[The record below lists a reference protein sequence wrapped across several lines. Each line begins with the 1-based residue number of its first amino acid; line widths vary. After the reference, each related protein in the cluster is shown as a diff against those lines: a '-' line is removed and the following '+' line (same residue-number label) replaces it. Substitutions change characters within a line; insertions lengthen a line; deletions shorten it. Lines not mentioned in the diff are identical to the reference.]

1 MKAVSSMLVLAGL
14 ARGVLMAAPTAG
26 QTATPQ
32 GAVAVVEVGA
42 DSTGW
47 SDATL
52 GFVASTGFVIA
63 RVDGSATV
71 LSVLAATDTG
81 DASYEARLVA
91 YDPPSGLGLLTV
103 SGLAAPPYLFS
114 LAPARA
120 GQDAHGVAWE
130 LGADDGTVASAR
142 NFSMTAG
149 TIEAV
154 DTLAVDGRRAIAH
167 TAFEA
172 GKRNVGGP
180 LLNMC
185 GEVVGVVV
193 AATQPADPQA
203 TSGVADGRRRRGGMR
218 PPQPADAHTASGV
231 AVPPEPLLSLFAIYG
246 LSVQVAAEPC
256 LSAEERRIAEQQ
268 ARLEQEA
275 ARADSLE
282 ATARTEGARRA
293 ELERL
298 SDSVAQANEAARSEA
313 EALRERNDSLQQE
326 ARSTEQA
333 LRRRIYVG
341 VAAAAVLLALV
352 GILGHRAAKRA
363 KRRAAE
369 AEEHA
374 ARAERE
380 AVDAERE
387 AVDAEQAAR
396 AARSDLA
403 SRETRDRQAAEV
415 PGILLEG
422 TGDRPLAVRIP
433 GRVIGRD
440 GGGIVG
446 RSPFAG
452 AIVLDHP
459 EVSRRHFRLSTQGAS
474 ILIEDL
480 GSTNGTTLDGARLQ
494 PGVATPL
501 RNGAR
506 LGIGGVSVTVT
517 MQPSRASTGHET
529 RRK

>member
-1 MKAVSSMLVLAGL
+1 MKAVSSVLVLAGGIL
-14 ARGVLMAAPTAG
+14 AAAPAAG
-26 QTATPQ
+26 QTATTR
-32 GAVAVVEVGA
+32 GAVAVVEAGP

-52 GFVASTGFVIA
+52 GFVAGTGFVIA

-71 LSVLAATDTG
+71 LSVLAAADTG
-81 DASYEARLVA
+81 DARYEARLVA
-91 YDPPSGLGLLTV
+91 YDPPSGLGLLAV
-103 SGLAAPPYLFS
+103 SGLAAQPYLFS
-114 LAPARA
+114 RAPARA
-120 GQDAHGVAWE
+120 GQDVHGVAWDP
-130 LGADDGTVASAR
+130 GPDAGTVADAR

-149 TIEAV
+149 TIETV
-154 DTLAVDGRRAIAH
+154 DTLAAGGRGAIAH
-167 TAFEA
+167 AAFQA

-193 AATQPADPQA
+193 AAI
-203 TSGVADGRRRRGGMR
+203 
-218 PPQPADAHTASGV
+218 QPADAQGASGA
-231 AVPPEPLLSLFAIYG
+231 AVPLEPLLSRFAIDG

-256 LSAEERRIAEQQ
+256 LSAQERRIAEQQ

-282 ATARTEGARRA
+282 AAARTEGARRA

-326 ARSTEQA
+326 ARSTEQT
-333 LRRRIYVG
+333 LRLRMYVG

-517 MQPSRASTGHET
+517 MQPPRASGGHET

>member
-1 MKAVSSMLVLAGL
+1 MKAVSSVLVLAGAIL
-14 ARGVLMAAPTAG
+14 VAAPAAG
-26 QTATPQ
+26 QTATTR
-32 GAVAVVEVGA
+32 GAVAVVEAGS

-52 GFVASTGFVIA
+52 GFVAGTGFVIA

-71 LSVLAATDTG
+71 LSVLAAADTG
-81 DASYEARLVA
+81 DARYEARLVA
-91 YDPPSGLGLLTV
+91 YDPPSGLGLLAV
-103 SGLAAPPYLFS
+103 SGLAAQPYLFS
-114 LAPARA
+114 RAPARA
-120 GQDAHGVAWE
+120 GQDAHGVAWDP
-130 LGADDGTVASAR
+130 GPDAGTVADAR

-149 TIEAV
+149 TIETV
-154 DTLAVDGRRAIAH
+154 DTLAAGGRGAIAH
-167 TAFEA
+167 AAFQA

-193 AATQPADPQA
+193 AAIQPADPQ
-203 TSGVADGRRRRGGMR
+203 G
-218 PPQPADAHTASGV
+218 ASGA
-231 AVPPEPLLSLFAIYG
+231 AVPLEPLLSRFAIDG

-256 LSAEERRIAEQQ
+256 LSAQERRLAEQQ

-282 ATARTEGARRA
+282 AAARTEGARRA

-298 SDSVAQANEAARSEA
+298 SDSVAQANETARREA

-326 ARSTEQA
+326 ARSTEQK

-374 ARAERE
+374 VR
-380 AVDAERE
+380 AERE

-396 AARSDLA
+396 AAKSDLA

-494 PGVATPL
+494 PGVAVPL
-501 RNGAR
+501 RNGAM

>member
-1 MKAVSSMLVLAGL
+1 MKAVSSVLVLAGL
-14 ARGVLMAAPTAG
+14 AGGIPVAAPAAG

-32 GAVAVVEVGA
+32 GAVAVVEAGP

-52 GFVASTGFVIA
+52 GFVAGTGFVIA
-63 RVDGSATV
+63 RVNGSATV
-71 LSVLAATDTG
+71 LSVLAAADTG
-81 DASYEARLVA
+81 DARYEARLVA

-114 LAPARA
+114 RAPARA
-120 GQDAHGVAWE
+120 GQDAHGVAWDP
-130 LGADDGTVASAR
+130 GPDAGTVADAR
-142 NFSMTAG
+142 NFSMIAG
-149 TIEAV
+149 TIETV
-154 DTLAVDGRRAIAH
+154 DTLAAGGRGAIAH
-167 TAFEA
+167 AAFEA
-172 GKRNVGGP
+172 GKRNIGGP

-203 TSGVADGRRRRGGMR
+203 
-218 PPQPADAHTASGV
+218 ASGA
-231 AVPPEPLLSLFAIYG
+231 AVPPELLLSRFAIDG

-268 ARLEQEA
+268 ARLEQEV

-282 ATARTEGARRA
+282 AAARAEGARRA

-326 ARSTEQA
+326 ARSTEQT
-333 LRRRIYVG
+333 LRLRIYVG

-374 ARAERE
+374 GR
-380 AVDAERE
+380 AERE

-396 AARSDLA
+396 AAKSDLA

-415 PGILLEG
+415 PGILLER

-433 GRVIGRD
+433 GRVIARD

-446 RSPFAG
+446 RSPFAS
-452 AIVLDHP
+452 AVVLDHP

-480 GSTNGTTLDGARLQ
+480 GSTNGTTLDGARLE
-494 PGVATPL
+494 PGVAAPL

-517 MQPSRASTGHET
+517 MQPSRAS
-529 RRK
+529 

>member
-1 MKAVSSMLVLAGL
+1 MKAVSSMLVLAGFAGGIL
-14 ARGVLMAAPTAG
+14 VAAPTAG
-26 QTATPQ
+26 QTATAQ
-32 GAVAVVEVGA
+32 GAVAVVEVSP

-47 SDATL
+47 SNATL
-52 GFVASTGFVIA
+52 GFVADTGFVIA
-63 RVDGSATV
+63 RVDGGATV
-71 LSVLAATDTG
+71 LSVLAAADTG
-81 DASYEARLVA
+81 DMRYEARLVA
-91 YDPPSGLGLLTV
+91 YDPPSGLGLLAV
-103 SGLAAPPYLFS
+103 SGLAAPPYPFS
-114 LAPARA
+114 RAPARA
-120 GQDAHGVAWE
+120 GQDAHGVAWDP
-130 LGADDGTVASAR
+130 GPDAGTVADAR
-142 NFSMTAG
+142 SFSMTPG
-149 TIEAV
+149 TIETV
-154 DTLAVDGRRAIAH
+154 DTLAAGGRGPIAH
-167 TAFEA
+167 AAFEA
-172 GKRNVGGP
+172 GKRNIGGP

-193 AATQPADPQA
+193 AAAQPADSQ
-203 TSGVADGRRRRGGMR
+203 V
-218 PPQPADAHTASGV
+218 ASGA

-256 LSAEERRIAEQQ
+256 LSAEERRLAEQQ

-275 ARADSLE
+275 ARADSIE
-282 ATARTEGARRA
+282 AAARADDARQAQRQA
-293 ELERL
+293 QLERQR
-298 SDSVAQANEAARSEA
+298 DSVAQAN

-326 ARSTEQA
+326 EQEARSTGQT

-374 ARAERE
+374 VRAERE
-380 AVDAERE
+380 AA
-387 AVDAEQAAR
+387 DAEQAVR

-403 SRETRDRQAAEV
+403 SRETRDRQEAEV

-422 TGDRPLAVRIP
+422 TGDRPVAVRIP
-433 GRVIGRD
+433 GRVIARD

-446 RSPFAG
+446 RSPFVSAV
-452 AIVLDHP
+452 VLDHP

-480 GSTNGTTLDGARLQ
+480 GSTNGTMLDGARLQ
-494 PGVATPL
+494 PGMAAPL
-501 RNGAR
+501 RNGAK

-517 MQPSRASTGHET
+517 MQPSRASGGHET
-529 RRK
+529 QRRETQRR